1 MLPADP
7 AGGAV
12 PTCVAAQPEPGRA
25 PGPRIGPNRR
35 GGSGHRPDPRLGRQ
49 RGPALGES
57 PAGRPVGIG
66 QDHRRL
72 RVGPVDRCH
81 RGLWGPGLR
90 AMTRTHPDFW
100 GAGWAGIFVGS
111 LLSLYGT
118 VVPGEVAQLAGGY
131 GLLLA
136 GSALYLI
143 AGLGPKQ
150 TLAR

>member
-7 AGGAV
+7 AGAAV

-25 PGPRIGPNRR
+25 PGPRIGPDWR
-35 GGSGHRPDPRLGRQ
+35 GGSGHHPDPGLGRQ

-57 PAGRPVGIG
+57 PAGRPVAPG
-66 QDHRRL
+66 QDHRRRWL
-72 RVGPVDRCH
+72 GPFDRC
-81 RGLWGPGLR
+81 RRRFWGPSLPG
-90 AMTRTHPDFW
+90 MKRTHPASW

-131 GLLLA
+131 GLLLT
-136 GSALYLI
+136 GSA
-143 AGLGPKQ
+143 
-150 TLAR
+150 